1 MQHTPSHAGAAC
13 HVSCSG
19 IGMMFSTE
27 SLVRSSIFASA
38 SEDLLLRVVDL
49 SYVLAAPKKW
59 CLPWSRVTHF
69 LKGYA
74 LLLG

>member
-1 MQHTPSHAGAAC
+1 
-13 HVSCSG
+13 
-19 IGMMFSTE
+19 MMFSTE

-59 CLPWSRVTHF
+59 SLPWSRVTHF

-74 LLLG
+74 LLFG